1 MWFRIVSVALSLA
14 SSWRCFANRMSASL
28 YALQMS
34 FSEYAEECRAAF
46 AALSDMRVL
55 SAVLPVFPPDVR
67 VLSVALAVCLPD
79 AVDAFAA
86 LPGFLSDAR
95 VLSVVLPVFLL
106 PAADAFAVLSGFLPN
121 VRGPR
126 FVLSWS
132 LM

>member
-1 MWFRIVSVALSLA
+1 
-14 SSWRCFANRMSASL
+14 
-28 YALQMS
+28 
-34 FSEYAEECRAAF
+34 
-46 AALSDMRVL
+46 
-55 SAVLPVFPPDVR
+55 VR